1 MRWNNHLK
9 TLLKRGRG
17 NRKTDRE
24 DKDKDKFNLNDA
36 LIKEFRATKT
46 FIYGY
51 GHTIIKDREGNTRA
65 CKNNGGR

>member
-9 TLLKRGRG
+9 TLLKRRG

-36 LIKEFRATKT
+36 LIKEFRA
-46 FIYGY
+46 
-51 GHTIIKDREGNTRA
+51 
-65 CKNNGGR
+65 